1 MTEYIRGLIGPAGKY
16 NLHTHTAYCDG
27 KNKPEEMIRK
37 ALELGFTL
45 LGFSGHGFAPHDD
58 DVCMSPEG
66 EEAYRQE
73 ILGLREKY
81 REQLDIRLGIEKDF
95 YAEESVRETGAEPPS
110 DFDYDYIIGSV
121 HYVKKDGVYLS
132 VDDTAEIMERAVE
145 EHFRGSVR
153 DYVECYFAT
162 EAQVL
167 EKTQADIVGHF
178 DLVGKFN
185 EGGRYWDENAPWYRD
200 CAMAALEHIAAQ
212 QAERRKGISDFLG
225 EEGRPIF
232 EINMG
237 GMAKGYRTRP
247 YPDQFLREQLQILGC
262 PLILSSDC
270 HNADFLDYNFR
281 NFRAAEEE

>member
-16 NLHTHTAYCDG
+16 SLHTHTAYCDG

-37 ALELGFTL
+37 ALELDFTL

-66 EEAYRQE
+66 EEAYRKE
-73 ILGLREKY
+73 ILELREKY
-81 REQLDIRLGIEKDF
+81 RDRLDIRLGLERDF
-95 YAEESVRETGAEPPS
+95 YTEDSIQETGVQPPS

-167 EKTQADIVGHF
+167 EMRRGTGT
-178 DLVGKFN
+178 
-185 EGGRYWDENAPWYRD
+185 APWRHWSISPRSKQS
-200 CAMAALEHIAAQ
+200 AA
-212 QAERRKGISDFLG
+212 RGF
-225 EEGRPIF
+225 PIF
-232 EINMG
+232 SEKKDVRSLKLIWAVWQRDTAQG
-237 GMAKGYRTRP
+237 RTR
-247 YPDQFLREQLQILGC
+247 I
-262 PLILSSDC
+262 SS
-270 HNADFLDYNFR
+270 
-281 NFRAAEEE
+281 